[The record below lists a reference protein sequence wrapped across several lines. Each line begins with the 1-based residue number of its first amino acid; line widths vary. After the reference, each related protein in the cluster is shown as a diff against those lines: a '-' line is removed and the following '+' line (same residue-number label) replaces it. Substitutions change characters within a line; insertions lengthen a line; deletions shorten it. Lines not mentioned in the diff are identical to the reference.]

1 MAITNRVRI
10 RVEDLEYKV
19 SVQELVKN
27 DTTLKQRPTSGSYSV
42 ERGSSGGR
50 RIRTNKLGSVMTKF
64 NGFDGSVSRDMR
76 IDEYAEVWGAVKEFN
91 QRKYNVDS
99 YIIVEYSVMTTIKV
113 KENRHNLDPGS
124 VVFNV
129 TEYSKTGVRKEHTV
143 PLPNVY
149 SEGRICEGGAI
160 SIPGNR
166 TFIEQAS
173 YLNNSFFNTSFNGD
187 LSTFDEE
194 DWTMNYTQLDFPSE
208 MIEQRAEE
216 LGVETLYIRE
226 LLDDIVNRTRRANA
240 ERYLKAASIMDID
253 YSFFVSPH

>member
-10 RVEDLEYKV
+10 RVEDLEYEV

-42 ERGSSGGR
+42 ERRSSGR
-50 RIRTNKLGSVMTKF
+50 RQIRTNKLGSVMTKF
-64 NGFDGSVSRDMR
+64 NGFDGIVRSDMR
-76 IDEYAEVWGAVKEFN
+76 IDEYAVVWRAVKEFN
-91 QRKYNVDS
+91 QRKYNVNS

-113 KENRHNLDPGS
+113 NEGSHNLDPSS
-124 VVFNV
+124 VEFNV

-149 SEGRICEGGAI
+149 SDGRICEGRAI

-187 LSTFDEE
+187 LSTFKVD
-194 DWTMNYTQLDFPSE
+194 DWTMNYTQLNFPSE

-216 LGVETLYIRE
+216 LGVETLYIRD
-226 LLDDIVNRTRRANA
+226 LLDHIVHTTRRDYA